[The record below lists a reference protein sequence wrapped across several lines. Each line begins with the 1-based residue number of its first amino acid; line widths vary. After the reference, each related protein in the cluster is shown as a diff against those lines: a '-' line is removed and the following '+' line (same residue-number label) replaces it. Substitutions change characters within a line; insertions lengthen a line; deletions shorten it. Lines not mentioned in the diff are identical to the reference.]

1 MQESNIAL
9 ALKYRPRRFED
20 LIGQDTISQT
30 LSLALD
36 SRRLGHAYLFSGLR
50 GSGKTSTARIFA
62 KSLICEKGES
72 SDSCETCENCKSANA
87 YKHIDIIEMDA
98 ASNRKIDD
106 IRDLIEQTKYK
117 PSVARYKIFIIDEVH
132 MLTREAFNA
141 LLKTLEEPPNY
152 VKFILATTD
161 PLKLPP
167 TILSRT
173 QHFSFKKIPTADVVH
188 HLQTILDK
196 ENVEYEKEALEI
208 LARSGSGS
216 LRDTL
221 TLLDQAIIFAKGRV
235 DVASV
240 VKMLG
245 VLDPAKI
252 EAMFEAIMRQDT
264 QAVAEMAKEFEAY
277 DPEVL
282 IEDIIEYLKRRFYEP
297 SGMMSAFIVERF
309 FRIMAQTKSLLAM
322 NADNGFAITLMMYK
336 MLEALKGDEIEA
348 QMAKVRAKIDELPNE
363 QPQAE
368 APAPQKTEPAP
379 EPAVDEVP
387 TAESAEAVN
396 DAEPE
401 SVQASETE
409 KADET
414 REQFTRLIAA
424 ITDRDPELGECFE
437 KSVQLIGYE
446 EGTLSWMSCADE
458 MCKKQLRTYWS
469 VIRHLTEGIF
479 GIEVK
484 IKAVPCDKE
493 PEPDGE
499 DDKKKTDDSQL
510 TPPHANETSSSMI
523 EDVELG
529 DAGSCMQ
536 NSAGLADTRSQEFN
550 GTEILEE
557 PFVKKAIELF
567 DAQKIRIR
575 SKI

>member
-36 SRRLGHAYLFSGLR
+36 SKRLGHAYLFSGLR

-72 SDSCETCENCKSANA
+72 SDSCEVCENCKSANA

-106 IRDLIEQTKYK
+106 IRDMIEQTKYK
-117 PSVARYKIFIIDEVH
+117 PSIARYKIFIIDEVH

-141 LLKTLEEPPNY
+141 LLKTLEEPPSY

-173 QHFSFKKIPTADVVH
+173 QHFSFKKIPTADIVH
-188 HLQTILDK
+188 HLQMILDK
-196 ENVEYEKEALEI
+196 EKIEYEKEALEI

-221 TLLDQAIIFAKGRV
+221 TLLDQAIIFSKGSV

-245 VLDPAKI
+245 VLDPSRI
-252 EAMFEAIMRQDT
+252 EAMFDAILHQDT
-264 QAVAEMAKEFEAY
+264 KAVAEMAREFEAY

-322 NADNGFAITLMMYK
+322 NADNGFALTLMMYK
-336 MLEALKGDEIEA
+336 MLEAL
-348 QMAKVRAKIDELPNE
+348 Q
-363 QPQAE
+363 
-368 APAPQKTEPAP
+368 
-379 EPAVDEVP
+379 
-387 TAESAEAVN
+387 
-396 DAEPE
+396 
-401 SVQASETE
+401 
-409 KADET
+409 
-414 REQFTRLIAA
+414 
-424 ITDRDPELGECFE
+424 DR
-437 KSVQLIGYE
+437 
-446 EGTLSWMSCADE
+446 
-458 MCKKQLRTYWS
+458 
-469 VIRHLTEGIF
+469 
-479 GIEVK
+479 
-484 IKAVPCDKE
+484 
-493 PEPDGE
+493 
-499 DDKKKTDDSQL
+499 
-510 TPPHANETSSSMI
+510 
-523 EDVELG
+523 
-529 DAGSCMQ
+529 
-536 NSAGLADTRSQEFN
+536 
-550 GTEILEE
+550 
-557 PFVKKAIELF
+557 
-567 DAQKIRIR
+567 
-575 SKI
+575 

>member
-36 SRRLGHAYLFSGLR
+36 SKRLGHAYLFSGLR

-72 SDSCETCENCKSANA
+72 SDSCEVCENCKSANA

-106 IRDLIEQTKYK
+106 IRDMIEQTKYK
-117 PSVARYKIFIIDEVH
+117 PSIARYKIFIIDEVH

-141 LLKTLEEPPNY
+141 LLKTLEEPPSY

-173 QHFSFKKIPTADVVH
+173 QHFSFKKIPTADIVH
-188 HLQTILDK
+188 HLQMILDK
-196 ENVEYEKEALEI
+196 EKIEYEKEALEI

-221 TLLDQAIIFAKGRV
+221 TLLDQAIIFSKGSV

-245 VLDPAKI
+245 VLDPSRI
-252 EAMFEAIMRQDT
+252 EAMFDAILHQDT
-264 QAVAEMAKEFEAY
+264 KAVAEMAREFEAY

-322 NADNGFAITLMMYK
+322 NADNGFALTLMMYK
-336 MLEALKGDEIEA
+336 MLEALKSDEIDT
-348 QMAKVRAKIDELPNE
+348 QIAKVRSKIDELPDTGV
-363 QPQAE
+363 AE
-368 APAPQKTEPAP
+368 HTVPAAEPIRQESVAAAEP
-379 EPAVDEVP
+379 LAAEKPEEEPAVQHPSGGE
-387 TAESAEAVN
+387 ESG
-396 DAEPE
+396 
-401 SVQASETE
+401 
-409 KADET
+409 
-414 REQFTRLIAA
+414 LAA
-424 ITDRDPELGECFE
+424 KFSQLVAKINDRDPELGECFE
-437 KSVQLIGYE
+437 KSVTLIGYE
-446 EGTLSWMSCADE
+446 SGVLSWMSCADE
-458 MCKKQLRTYWS
+458 NCKKQLRTYWS

-479 GIEVK
+479 GIDVK

-493 PEPDGE
+493 PEA
-499 DDKKKTDDSQL
+499 DDEVKKKTDE
-510 TPPHANETSSSMI
+510 PPVGEPPVNETSSMI

-536 NSAGLADTRSQEFN
+536 NSAGLGNVQTKEYN

-557 PFVKKAIELF
+557 PFIKKAIELF
-567 DAQKIRIR
+567 DAQKIKIR

>member
-30 LSLALD
+30 LSMALD
-36 SRRLGHAYLFSGLR
+36 SKRLGHAYLFSGLR

-87 YKHIDIIEMDA
+87 SKHIDIIEMDA

-106 IRDLIEQTKYK
+106 IRDMIEQTKYK
-117 PSVARYKIFIIDEVH
+117 PSIARYKIFIIDEVH

-141 LLKTLEEPPNY
+141 LLKTLEEPPSY

-173 QHFSFKKIPTADVVH
+173 QHFSFKKIPTADIVH
-188 HLQTILDK
+188 HLKMILEK
-196 ENVEYEKEALEI
+196 ENIEYEQEALEI

-221 TLLDQAIIFAKGRV
+221 TLLDQAIIFSKGSV
-235 DVASV
+235 DTASV
-240 VKMLG
+240 VRMLG
-245 VLDPAKI
+245 VLDPARI
-252 EAMFEAIMRQDT
+252 EEMFDAIMRQDIK
-264 QAVAEMAKEFEAY
+264 ALGEMAKEFEAY

-282 IEDIIEYLKRRFYEP
+282 LEDIIEYLKRRFYEP
-297 SGMMSAFIVERF
+297 SGIMSAFIVERF

-336 MLEALKGDEIEA
+336 MLEALKSDEIDA
-348 QMAKVRAKIDELPNE
+348 QIAKLTKRLDELPAE
-363 QPQAE
+363 EPRVAELKPVPPAEPKPKEEEAVQAPE
-368 APAPQKTEPAP
+368 ISQSAPA
-379 EPAVDEVP
+379 
-387 TAESAEAVN
+387 AEDSLQ
-396 DAEPE
+396 
-401 SVQASETE
+401 SKFSLLKE
-409 KADET
+409 K
-414 REQFTRLIAA
+414 IY
-424 ITDRDPELGECFE
+424 DRDVELGECFE
-437 KSVQLIGYE
+437 KSVTLIGYN
-446 EGTLSWMSCADE
+446 EGVLSWMSCADDG
-458 MCKKQLRTYWS
+458 CKKQLRTYWS
-469 VIRHLTEGIF
+469 VIRHFTQEVF
-479 GIEVK
+479 GIDVK
-484 IKAVPCDKE
+484 IEAVPCDKE
-493 PEPDGE
+493 PEPDQE
-499 DDKKKTDDSQL
+499 DKKKTDEPIANPS
-510 TPPHANETSSSMI
+510 ANESSSSMI
-523 EDVELG
+523 EDVEMG

-536 NSAGLADTRSQEFN
+536 NSAGLGEEKSREFN

-567 DAQKIRIR
+567 DAQKIKIR

>member
-1 MQESNIAL
+1 MQESNKAL

-36 SRRLGHAYLFSGLR
+36 SKRLGHAYLFSGLR

-72 SDSCETCENCKSANA
+72 SDSCETCENCQSANA
-87 YKHIDIIEMDA
+87 SKHIDIIEMDA

-106 IRDLIEQTKYK
+106 IRDMIEQTKYK
-117 PSVARYKIFIIDEVH
+117 PSIARYKIFIIDEVH

-141 LLKTLEEPPNY
+141 LLKTLEEPPAY

-188 HLQTILDK
+188 HLQMILDK
-196 ENVEYEKEALEI
+196 EGIEYEKEALEI

-221 TLLDQAIIFAKGRV
+221 TLLDQAIIFSKGSV

-252 EAMFEAIMRQDT
+252 EAMFDAVMRQDT
-264 QAVAEMAKEFEAY
+264 RAVAEMSKEFEAY

-336 MLEALKGDEIEA
+336 MLEALKSDEIDA
-348 QMAKVRAKIDELPNE
+348 QMAKLRNKIDELPDE
-363 QPQAE
+363 KPQVNVPQESVSSQE
-368 APAPQKTEPAP
+368 AGG
-379 EPAVDEVP
+379 V
-387 TAESAEAVN
+387 AEAVREEEHPAEEPAEAMVAKED
-396 DAEPE
+396 DAT
-401 SVQASETE
+401 VT
-409 KADET
+409 K
-414 REQFTRLIAA
+414 FTQLIAK
-424 ITDRDPELGECFE
+424 INDRDPELGACFE
-437 KSVQLIGYE
+437 NSVTFISYE
-446 EGTLSWMSCADE
+446 EGVLSWMSCADE
-458 MCKKQLRTYWS
+458 ACKKQLRTYWS
-469 VIRHLTEGIF
+469 VIRHLTEGVF
-479 GIEVK
+479 GIDVK

-493 PEPDGE
+493 PEESGE
-499 DDKKKTDDSQL
+499 DKKKTDDAAV
-510 TPPHANETSSSMI
+510 TPVHANETSSSMI

-536 NSAGLADTRSQEFN
+536 NSAGLGETRSQEFN

-567 DAQKIRIR
+567 DAQKIKIR